1 MSGHRSMP
9 AAEKTDRGSS
19 ARLTV
24 QLKLRKSRYL
34 MFNETLHGKNMK
46 MLSIF
51 LQRKDIFRFLA
62 IK

>member
-1 MSGHRSMP
+1 MSGHSSMP

-34 MFNETLHGKNMK
+34 MFNETLHGKKHANVVYFSAK
-46 MLSIF
+46 KGTI
-51 LQRKDIFRFLA
+51 
-62 IK
+62 